1 MEHGSDVRVTVDAGG
16 THVRAAAYSGGKE
29 LARAVAGPANPIRVG
44 PAEARAAIA
53 AALRG
58 LIRLAPAAARASGAC
73 VGIAGRSHPE
83 TPELVR
89 GAFADAGITVD
100 GPKLLV
106 TDAELVLCAAFG
118 DARPSGVVVVAGT
131 GSIAMART
139 ADGGLV
145 RAGGHGPVLGDEGG
159 GHWIGVQGL
168 KVALRFVEEA
178 AGGHRSRP
186 SALVDEIHQE
196 LGGGG
201 LVGAPAAI
209 AHGLLR
215 PSSLAIVVVRAA
227 ERGDRDADEILRRAG
242 AELSLL
248 VLRAAVGA
256 GFDGAFEVR
265 GAGGVLSGAARVVAA
280 LRHELAVH
288 RPAAVFSDS
297 HVEPAEGALHLLAR
311 AANERPDVPPGW

>member
-1 MEHGSDVRVTVDAGG
+1 MEYGDDVRVAVDGGG
-16 THVRAAAYSGGKE
+16 THVRAAAFSGGKE
-29 LARAVAGPANPIRVG
+29 LGRALAGPANPMRVG
-44 PAEARAAIA
+44 PAEARAAIG

-58 LIRLAPAAARASGAC
+58 LIRLVPGAAGAAGAC

-89 GAFADAGITVD
+89 GAFADAGVVVR

-186 SALVDEIHQE
+186 SALVDELHHE

-209 AHGLLR
+209 AHGSLR
-215 PSSLAIVVVRAA
+215 PSSLAVIVVRAA

-242 AELSLL
+242 TELAAL
-248 VLRAAVGA
+248 VLRAATGA
-256 GFDGAFEVR
+256 GLHGEFEVR
-265 GAGGVLSGAARVVAA
+265 GAGGVLAGAARVVSA
-280 LRHELAVH
+280 LRHELAAH
-288 RPAAVFSDS
+288 RPGALFSDS
-297 HVEPAEGALHLLAR
+297 HVDPLAGAAHLLAR
-311 AANERPDVPPGW
+311 AANGQKDVPPGW